1 MAYSQERPTVGATR
15 ARQGRIGRNIFW
27 VLVFGIALTVLGFAA
42 TWAWKAGDL
51 ASTEPSDAAGKADVA
66 GFNAPQPNA
75 VSRQNYDKGAPLAPK
90 GGNPQNPGP
99 HTPPS

>member
-1 MAYSQERPTVGATR
+1 MAYSEDHTTLGATR

-51 ASTEPSDAAGKADVA
+51 ASTQPRNSAQPAEASS
-66 GFNAPQPNA
+66 FQAPQPSGA
-75 VSRQNYDKGAPLAPK
+75 ARQNYQKGGPLAPQN
-90 GGNPQNPGP
+90 GGNPSNPQ
-99 HTPPS
+99 